1 LALNSLLQLPSSE
14 WQLDVEALSRMF
26 NDTTNSYKILFFRA
40 VLLTIR
46 NGQLKAQRRIP
57 LADITAK
64 MLVCAWII
72 SGYYR
77 LSFGSND
84 KLSSILA
91 ALSLDTAGASLSAPA
106 FESRLEDQIR
116 ESFGTIDL
124 VEIQRY
130 APYRLLRPFLTDETR
145 GLPDGRVNKIIQEC
159 AKSSFCSE
167 KPVPYI
173 IVDKGEPYIELHEHW
188 HSYFVLHLKILM
200 EWTNWHLTSYLQRRN
215 PNAPAIAGKLY
226 LPKRRRPLHWQRR
239 LWTTVFTQAQVRCI
253 YSNEVISRDQF
264 HLDHYLPWSFVCH
277 DEAWNLIPVA
287 PTVNLVKSNAIPSQR
302 YLSAFIDLQARA
314 LSIAKDHLSSSDWE
328 TVSSSYA
335 AGLRIDSGDFSDLA
349 PLRRSFQETIPS
361 LASIAKRMGFVSDWE
376 FDSNQ
381 H

>member
-1 LALNSLLQLPSSE
+1 MNSQLHLPSSE

-46 NGQLKAQRRIP
+46 KGQLKARRRIP

-64 MLVCAWII
+64 MFVSTWIT

-77 LSFGSND
+77 LSFGPND
-84 KLSSILA
+84 KLSSVLA
-91 ALSLDTAGASLSAPA
+91 ALSLDTAGTSLSAPE
-106 FESRLEDQIR
+106 FEGQLEDQIR
-116 ESFGTIDL
+116 DSFQPIDL
-124 VEIQRY
+124 GEIQRY
-130 APYRLLRPFLTDETR
+130 APYRLLRPFFTDETR
-145 GLPDGRVNKIIQEC
+145 ELPDTHVNKKIQEC
-159 AKSSFCSE
+159 AKASFSSE

-173 IVDKGEPYIELHEHW
+173 IVDTGDSYIELHEHW
-188 HSYFVLHLKILM
+188 YAYFVRHLKILI
-200 EWTNWHLTSYLQRRN
+200 EWTDWHLTSYLQRRN
-215 PNAPAIAGKLY
+215 PNAPAIAEKLY
-226 LPKRRRPLHWQRR
+226 LPKRRRPLLWQRR

-253 YSNEVISRDQF
+253 YSNDVISRDQF

-287 PTVNLVKSNAIPSQR
+287 PIVNLVKSNAIPSPR

-314 LSIAKDHLSSSDWE
+314 LSVAKDYLSIKDWE
-328 TVSSSYA
+328 TVVSSYA
-335 AGLRIDSGDFSDLA
+335 AGLRIDSSDLSDLA

-361 LASIAKRMGFVSDWE
+361 LASIAKQMGFVSDWE
-376 FDSNQ
+376 FELN
-381 H
+381 